1 MTLRELFKR
10 TQVRSAALSSL
21 LFAIGLG
28 LFFFFVVEGADDEVE
43 QNLQTRVLRTRDALI
58 NVDRRFGYDELVSV
72 VTEEAE
78 SVRDADSIFLLIDQL
93 GRIQAGNAPSVR
105 PFEGW
110 QVLERSG
117 LPGVTS
123 EGTRQDRFHAIWT
136 PVSKGS
142 LLVGRSD
149 REARQ
154 LKTLLL
160 QSLGVGLLGTATL
173 VFGAG
178 LLLARRTQ
186 ARIDAIGSTL
196 SAVSSGKFD
205 RRISLTGSDDDL
217 DAVAAQIND
226 MLGQL
231 EKLIEN
237 VNQSSTD
244 IAHDLKRPLT
254 RLRQRLEL
262 ALETKP
268 GPLDLATALE
278 KSIDDIDGI
287 VSTFDAL
294 LNIAQLQAGD
304 RRSRFTDVDASKLLR
319 ELVEAY
325 EVVISDTGYVLGNV
339 SIPAGAHLIHGDAEL
354 LTQLFANLIENV
366 LQHTPPGTK
375 IDVSLEAESAVLV
388 ITVSDNG
395 PGIPDSEAE
404 NVLRRFY
411 RLERARSGTGHG
423 LGLNLVS
430 AIADLHSAKLVL
442 LDNRPGL
449 SARVQ
454 FPRRGGAH

>member
-10 TQVRSAALSSL
+10 TQLRSAALSSL
-21 LFAIGLG
+21 LFASGLG
-28 LFFFFVVEGADDEVE
+28 LFFFVVVLGADDEVE
-43 QNLQTRVLRTRDALI
+43 QNLQSRVLRTRDALI
-58 NVDRRFGYDELVSV
+58 SIDRRFGFEELVSV

-78 SVRDADSIFLLIDQL
+78 SVRDADSIFLLIDQT
-93 GRIQAGNAPSVR
+93 GKVQAGNVPSVR

-110 QVLERSG
+110 GVLERSR
-117 LPGVTS
+117 LPGIAN
-123 EGTRQDRFHAIWT
+123 EGTKQDRFHAIWT
-136 PVSKGS
+136 PVSKGT

-160 QSLGVGLLGTATL
+160 QSLGLGLMGTAAL

-178 LLLARRTQ
+178 MFLARRTQ

-196 SAVSSGKFD
+196 SAVSSGKLD
-205 RRISLTGSDDDL
+205 QRILLTGSDDDL
-217 DAVAAQIND
+217 DAVASQIND

-262 ALETKP
+262 ALEARP
-268 GPLDLATALE
+268 EPDELGASLE
-278 KSIDDIDGI
+278 KSIEDIDGI
-287 VSTFDAL
+287 VATFDAL

-304 RRSRFTDVDASKLLR
+304 RRSRFTDVDVSKVLR
-319 ELVEAY
+319 DLVEAY
-325 EVVISDTGYVLGNV
+325 EAVIADTGYVLNKV
-339 SIPAGAHLIHGDAEL
+339 SIPAAEHVHGDAEL
-354 LTQLFANLIENV
+354 LTQLFSNLIENV
-366 LQHTPPGTK
+366 LQHTPSGTK
-375 IDVSLEAESAVLV
+375 LDVSLIAEPNSIVV
-388 ITVSDNG
+388 TVSDNG
-395 PGIPDSEAE
+395 PGIPATEAD

-411 RLERARSGTGHG
+411 RLERARSGPGHG

-430 AIADLHSAKLVL
+430 AIADLHSAKLELV
-442 LDNRPGL
+442 DNRPGL
-449 SARVQ
+449 KVVVQ
-454 FPRRGGAH
+454 FPRRPARI

>member
-10 TQVRSAALSSL
+10 TQLRSAALSSL

-28 LFFFFVVEGADDEVE
+28 VFFFVVVLGADDEVE
-43 QNLQTRVLRTRDALI
+43 QNLQARVLRTRDALI
-58 NVDRRFGYDELVSV
+58 SIDRRFGFEELVSV

-78 SVRDADSIFLLIDQL
+78 SVRDADSIFLLIDEA
-93 GRIQAGNAPSVR
+93 GKVQAGNVPSVR

-110 QVLERSG
+110 EVLERSR
-117 LPGVTS
+117 LPGIAN

-160 QSLGVGLLGTATL
+160 QSLGLGLMGTAAL

-178 LLLARRTQ
+178 MFLARRTQ
-186 ARIDAIGSTL
+186 GRIDAIGSTL
-196 SAVSSGKFD
+196 SAVSAGELD
-205 RRISLTGSDDDL
+205 RRIQLTGSDDDL
-217 DAVAAQIND
+217 DAVASQIND

-262 ALETKP
+262 ALETRP
-268 GPLDLATALE
+268 GPDELAASLQS
-278 KSIDDIDGI
+278 SIDDIDGI
-287 VSTFDAL
+287 VATFDAL

-304 RRSRFTDVDASKLLR
+304 RRSRFTDIDVAKVLRDLVDAY
-319 ELVEAY
+319 EA
-325 EVVISDTGYVLGNV
+325 VISDTGYVLNRV
-339 SIPAGAHLIHGDAEL
+339 SIPAVEHYIHGDAEL

-366 LQHTPPGTK
+366 LQHTPRGTK
-375 IDVSLEAESAVLV
+375 LDVALIAEPTSIIIA
-388 ITVSDNG
+388 ISDNG
-395 PGIPDSEAE
+395 PGIPSSEVE

-411 RLERARSGTGHG
+411 RLERARSGPGHG

-430 AIADLHSAKLVL
+430 AIADLHSAKLELV
-442 LDNRPGL
+442 DNRPGL
-449 SARVQ
+449 TVIVQ
-454 FPRRGGAH
+454 FPRRPVIR

>member
-10 TQVRSAALSSL
+10 TQLRSAALSSL
-21 LFAIGLG
+21 LFAIILG
-28 LFFFFVVEGADDEVE
+28 IFFFVVVLGADDEVE
-43 QNLQTRVLRTRDALI
+43 QNLQARVLRTRDALVSI
-58 NVDRRFGYDELVSV
+58 DRRFGFEELVSV

-78 SVRDADSIFLLIDQL
+78 SVRDADSIFLLIDQTGKL
-93 GRIQAGNAPSVR
+93 QAGNVASVR
-105 PFEGW
+105 SFEGW
-110 QVLERSG
+110 EILERNR
-117 LPGVTS
+117 LPS
-123 EGTRQDRFHAIWT
+123 IANEGTKQDRFYAIWT

-154 LKTLLL
+154 LETLLL
-160 QSLGVGLLGTATL
+160 QSLGLGLLGTAAL

-178 LLLARRTQ
+178 MFLARRSQT
-186 ARIDAIGSTL
+186 RIDAIGSTL
-196 SAVSSGKFD
+196 SAVSSGKLD
-205 RRISLTGSDDDL
+205 RRIHLKGSDDDL
-217 DAVAAQIND
+217 DAVARQINE

-268 GPLDLATALE
+268 GSDELVASLQS
-278 KSIDDIDGI
+278 SIEDIDGI
-287 VSTFDAL
+287 VATFDAL

-304 RRSRFTDVDASKLLR
+304 RRSRFTDVDMSKVLRDLL
-319 ELVEAY
+319 EAY
-325 EVVISDTGYVLGNV
+325 EAVISDTGYVLNRV
-339 SIPAGAHLIHGDAEL
+339 SIPAVQHYVHGDAEL
-354 LTQLFANLIENV
+354 LTQLFANLIDNV
-366 LQHTPPGTK
+366 LQHTPSGTK
-375 IDVSLEAESAVLV
+375 LDVSLITEPSAIVV
-388 ITVSDNG
+388 TVADNG
-395 PGIPDSEAE
+395 PGIPASEAE

-411 RLERARSGTGHG
+411 RLERARSGPGHG

-430 AIADLHSAKLVL
+430 AIADLHSAKLDLV
-442 LDNRPGL
+442 DNRPGL
-449 SARVQ
+449 KVIVQ
-454 FPRRGGAH
+454 FPRRAI

>member
-1 MTLRELFKR
+1 M
-10 TQVRSAALSSL
+10 
-21 LFAIGLG
+21 
-28 LFFFFVVEGADDEVE
+28 
-43 QNLQTRVLRTRDALI
+43 
-58 NVDRRFGYDELVSV
+58 
-72 VTEEAE
+72 
-78 SVRDADSIFLLIDQL
+78 
-93 GRIQAGNAPSVR
+93 
-105 PFEGW
+105 
-110 QVLERSG
+110 
-117 LPGVTS
+117 
-123 EGTRQDRFHAIWT
+123 
-136 PVSKGS
+136 
-142 LLVGRSD
+142 
-149 REARQ
+149 
-154 LKTLLL
+154 
-160 QSLGVGLLGTATL
+160 
-173 VFGAG
+173 
-178 LLLARRTQ
+178 
-186 ARIDAIGSTL
+186 
-196 SAVSSGKFD
+196 
-205 RRISLTGSDDDL
+205 
-217 DAVAAQIND
+217 
-226 MLGQL
+226 
-231 EKLIEN
+231 
-237 VNQSSTD
+237 
-244 IAHDLKRPLT
+244 
-254 RLRQRLEL
+254 
-262 ALETKP
+262 
-268 GPLDLATALE
+268 ATALE

-325 EVVISDTGYVLGNV
+325 EAVISDTGYVLGNV

-366 LQHTPPGTK
+366 LQHTPPGTQ